1 MDRLPALALTLAIGG
16 LIAFQP
22 PANALLA
29 KHVSALGAAF
39 VSLSVSLALVG
50 VLLAASGG
58 IGELGGLSE
67 IRPVHMLG
75 GIGGAAVV
83 AGTIPAV
90 RSLGAAGLT
99 ATLVTTQLA
108 VSLVI
113 DRFGLLGIERS
124 DITATRI
131 LGVLLLVGGMA
142 LVLNR

>member
-1 MDRLPALALTLAIGG
+1 MNLRERSQALATNAPLWL
-16 LIAFQP
+16 
-22 PANALLA
+22 ALL
-29 KHVSALGAAF
+29 F
-39 VSLSVSLALVG
+39 LALFALLPLLHLG
-50 VLLAASGG
+50 VQTVRGPDGFTLEAWRGLALDANV
-58 IGELGGLSE
+58 LVQL
-67 IRPVHMLG
+67 RATLW
-75 GIGGAAVV
+75 
-83 AGTIPAV
+83 
-90 RSLGAAGLT
+90 LGLT